1 MRFQYSREWL
11 ADGFSVSPLE
21 LPLRQDLFI
30 AQKDSFAGNFGIF
43 DDSIP
48 DGYGR
53 YLLSRL
59 LRKQGI
65 DASTLTP
72 VQMLSIVGESGMG
85 ALTYLPETFVGEDKA
100 LPELDELQDLAF
112 NVLSEKSDKD
122 EDVLYL
128 IAEIPVGAVQNA

>member
-1 MRFQYSREWL
+1 MEGRKVGELAMAPDNRHCVFQYSREWL

-53 YLLSRL
+53 YLLSYFYGN
-59 LRKQGI
+59 K
-65 DASTLTP
+65 
-72 VQMLSIVGESGMG
+72 
-85 ALTYLPETFVGEDKA
+85 ALTLRH
-100 LPELDELQDLAF
+100 
-112 NVLSEKSDKD
+112 
-122 EDVLYL
+122 
-128 IAEIPVGAVQNA
+128 

>member
-1 MRFQYSREWL
+1 MEGRKVGELAMAPDNRHCVFQYSREWL

-53 YLLSRL
+53 YLLSRTEFL
-59 LRKQGI
+59 FLYHKFLTSDRVQVCRKDIFCYGKC
-65 DASTLTP
+65 
-72 VQMLSIVGESGMG
+72 QM
-85 ALTYLPETFVGEDKA
+85 TCTFYFPYHLCK
-100 LPELDELQDLAF
+100 Q
-112 NVLSEKSDKD
+112 
-122 EDVLYL
+122 YT
-128 IAEIPVGAVQNA
+128 